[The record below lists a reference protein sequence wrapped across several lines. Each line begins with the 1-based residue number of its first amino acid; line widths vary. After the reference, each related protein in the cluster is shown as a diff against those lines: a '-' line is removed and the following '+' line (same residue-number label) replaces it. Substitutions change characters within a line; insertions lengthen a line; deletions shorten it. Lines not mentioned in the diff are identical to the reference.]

1 MLVGLGKEEMASRR
15 DLAGLMPS
23 LVTWKPAKS
32 ISVWLNLNFA
42 GLKTPFSEQWV
53 MKSTVYQKL
62 SSMSLSSTYQGH
74 HQRIGLYLG

>member
-32 ISVWLNLNFA
+32 ISVWLNLNFV
-42 GLKTPFSEQWV
+42 GLKTTPF
-53 MKSTVYQKL
+53 
-62 SSMSLSSTYQGH
+62 
-74 HQRIGLYLG
+74 